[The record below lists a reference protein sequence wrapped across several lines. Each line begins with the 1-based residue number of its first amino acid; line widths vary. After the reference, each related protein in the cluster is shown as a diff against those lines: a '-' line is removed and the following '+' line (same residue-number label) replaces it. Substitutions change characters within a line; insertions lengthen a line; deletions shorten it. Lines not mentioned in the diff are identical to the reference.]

1 MARSKR
7 ILWLAD
13 LCKGYDT
20 VLDIGTDHGLVLKSA
35 FEKGLIQKAI
45 ATDLRDKP
53 LQSAKN
59 NLKNYPVQFVISDG
73 FLAVG
78 EPFDLAIIAGMGA
91 HLINDILDH
100 RPFGDYDMILQ
111 ANDKVHLLRRY
122 LMEHGLMITDEWV
135 IHDHFYYVIIKAT
148 KGAMQLSDDDI
159 LVGPIL
165 KTKPEAQ
172 AFYHHKLKLIDKIM
186 KTADDMK
193 LEELKRLRQ
202 AYNDVI
208 IC

>member
-7 ILWLAD
+7 IVGLAE

-35 FEKGLIQKAI
+35 FEKGYIKQAI
-45 ATDLRDKP
+45 ATDLRDMP

-59 NLKNYPVQFVISDG
+59 NLKNYPVNFIISDG
-73 FLAVG
+73 FLALR
-78 EPFDLAIIAGMGA
+78 EPFDVAIIAGMGA

-100 RPFGDYDMILQ
+100 RPYGTYDLILQ

-122 LMEHGLMITDEWV
+122 LMDHGLKITDEWV

-148 KGAMQLSDDDI
+148 QGVMQLTDDDI
-159 LVGPIL
+159 LVGPML

-186 KTADDMK
+186 KTADEVK
-193 LEELKRLRQ
+193 LEELVRLRQ